1 MIYTIKS
8 TPDNTALLR
17 EYSLKNFTVGD
28 GDESPSQKVVSLQSA
43 LKTMEDLS
51 KKIRNFLEK
60 TILSE
65 ELLGQQYFSEQ
76 CSMLNYTWWKT
87 IVNEELPHFVSI
99 DLEELVR
106 FLLFWQ
112 ITNNHEYSQI
122 FLTSEYQE
130 TIEREFDGIG

>member
-1 MIYTIKS
+1 M
-8 TPDNTALLR
+8 
-17 EYSLKNFTVGD
+17 
-28 GDESPSQKVVSLQSA
+28 
-43 LKTMEDLS
+43 
-51 KKIRNFLEK
+51 
-60 TILSE
+60 SE

>member
-51 KKIRNFLEK
+51 KKIPADQRWKLRCTCTDTKECFMVTSAGDIEK
-60 TILSE
+60 
-65 ELLGQQYFSEQ
+65 
-76 CSMLNYTWWKT
+76 
-87 IVNEELPHFVSI
+87 
-99 DLEELVR
+99 
-106 FLLFWQ
+106 
-112 ITNNHEYSQI
+112 HEC
-122 FLTSEYQE
+122 
-130 TIEREFDGIG
+130 